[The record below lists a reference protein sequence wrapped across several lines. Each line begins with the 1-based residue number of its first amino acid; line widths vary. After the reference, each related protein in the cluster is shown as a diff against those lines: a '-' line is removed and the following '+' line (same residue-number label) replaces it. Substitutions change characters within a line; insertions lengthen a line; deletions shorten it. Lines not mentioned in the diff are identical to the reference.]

1 MLTFNLLRFF
11 SSVAGGIEEDNDIIQ
26 QQQKYSI
33 SSLKNIQIGQ
43 NIVEIMLSMLG
54 TTPIWIFLAW
64 AAFVFLCSPIM
75 FIISVCLPEIPLMIM
90 RRICYV
96 PFDA

>member
-1 MLTFNLLRFF
+1 MFF
-11 SSVAGGIEEDNDIIQ
+11 FPFIGGIEKEDDD
-26 QQQKYSI
+26 
-33 SSLKNIQIGQ
+33 NIQRNTGHF
-43 NIVEIMLSMLG
+43 NIAGRRKKFGSHTHITKMLSILG

-64 AAFVFLCSPIM
+64 AAFVFLCSPIL

-96 PFDA
+96 PFDSM